1 MTAEE
6 RALRAEVARLR
17 AEVVALQ
24 GRLAQE
30 AGLATSATGS
40 SSPVARAARRL
51 LLSGGSIA
59 VAAVARRAAR
69 RPSRGERHR
78 SGMEDDFGFDPA
90 FTEGLLPLAGWIY
103 DHWWRVEATGVEHVP
118 ASGPGL
124 IVGNHGG
131 VLPLDGAVLKTA
143 LQREHPTR
151 RHLRVLVMDWIM
163 SIPFISP
170 FMRRTGQ
177 TVACADDAIELLRR
191 GELVCT
197 FPEGANGTGKLFGER
212 YRLRRFGRGGFV
224 RTALRTGAPIVPVA
238 IVGAEEIYP
247 MFHDFRPVAR
257 VLGSPYFP
265 ITPTWPWL
273 GPLGLIPLPTKWLVE
288 FCPPIHLDGYGPEDA
303 DDAALVLRLSEEVR
317 ALIQAKVDELR
328 ARRPAVFAR

>member
-1 MTAEE
+1 
-6 RALRAEVARLR
+6 
-17 AEVVALQ
+17 
-24 GRLAQE
+24 
-30 AGLATSATGS
+30 
-40 SSPVARAARRL
+40 
-51 LLSGGSIA
+51 
-59 VAAVARRAAR
+59 
-69 RPSRGERHR
+69 
-78 SGMEDDFGFDPA
+78 
-90 FTEGLLPLAGWIY
+90 
-103 DHWWRVEATGVEHVP
+103 
-118 ASGPGL
+118 
-124 IVGNHGG
+124 
-131 VLPLDGAVLKTA
+131 VLKTA
-143 LQREHPTR
+143 LARRDADP

-247 MFHDFRPVAR
+247 MFHDFRPMAR

-273 GPLGLIPLPTKWLVE
+273 GPLGLVPLPTKWLVE
-288 FCPPIHLDGYGPEDA
+288 FCEPIPVDAYRPEDA
-303 DDAALVLRLSEEVR
+303 DDAALVLRLSDEVR
-317 ALIQAKVDELR
+317 GVIQAKVDELR
-328 ARRPAVFAR
+328 ARRTGVFAR

>member
-1 MTAEE
+1 MTAEL
-6 RALRAEVARLR
+6 RALRTEVDRLQAEVAALR
-17 AEVVALQ
+17 SQL
-24 GRLAQE
+24 
-30 AGLATSATGS
+30 
-40 SSPVARAARRL
+40 ARA
-51 LLSGGSIA
+51 GGAALGEVAAAPPGRGLRPFVVSIGSLA
-59 VAAVARRAAR
+59 LAAVARRAG
-69 RPSRGERHR
+69 RPGPAGGTFAE
-78 SGMEDDFGFDPA
+78 EDDFGFDPA
-90 FTEGLLPLAGWIY
+90 FTEGLLPLASWIY
-103 DHWWRVEATGVEHVP
+103 DHWWRVEATGLGHVP
-118 ASGPGL
+118 ATGPAL

-143 LQREHPTR
+143 LARRESDP

-247 MFHDFRPVAR
+247 MFHDFRPMAR

-273 GPLGLIPLPTKWLVE
+273 GPLGLVPLPTKWLVE
-288 FCPPIHLDGYGPEDA
+288 FCEPIPVDAYRPEDA
-303 DDAALVLRLSEEVR
+303 DDAALVLRLSDEVR
-317 ALIQAKVDELR
+317 GVIQARVDELR
-328 ARRPAVFAR
+328 ARRTGVFAR